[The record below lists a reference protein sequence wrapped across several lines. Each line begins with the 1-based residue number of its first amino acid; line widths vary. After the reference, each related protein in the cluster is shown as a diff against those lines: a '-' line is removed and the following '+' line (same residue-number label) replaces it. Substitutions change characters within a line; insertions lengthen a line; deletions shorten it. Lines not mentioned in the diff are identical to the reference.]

1 MTQVT
6 GRPPLESARTAD
18 PLDVRL
24 HAPVPDV
31 VVVRVVGALDGTSV
45 SLLSERVAQQYR
57 RARHV
62 VVDLGDVTFLGASGL
77 SVLRDLHRRAC
88 QAGVR
93 LYLAAEHRAVCR
105 PLHLAGLDQEP
116 VLGPSADLILARL
129 LCRRSTKA
137 RAGFRAR
144 EARPR
149 PSGRTQLEMLLSDA
163 VDDRTAERL
172 PARRALTL

>member
-6 GRPPLESARTAD
+6 ARPPLESGRTAD

-31 VVVRVVGALDGTSV
+31 VVVRVVGALDGPSV
-45 SLLSERVAQQYR
+45 SLLSERVGQQYR

-62 VVDLGDVTFLGASGL
+62 VIDLGDVTFLGASGL
-77 SVLRDLHRRAC
+77 GVLRDLLRRASR
-88 QAGVR
+88 AGVR
-93 LYLAAEHRAVCR
+93 LYMAADHRAVCR
-105 PLHLAGLDQEP
+105 PLHLAGLDGEP

-129 LCRRSTKA
+129 LCRRSTVP
-137 RAGFRAR
+137 RAGSRAR

-149 PSGRTQLEMLLSDA
+149 PSGRTQLEMLISDA
-163 VDDRTAERL
+163 VDRRPVERL